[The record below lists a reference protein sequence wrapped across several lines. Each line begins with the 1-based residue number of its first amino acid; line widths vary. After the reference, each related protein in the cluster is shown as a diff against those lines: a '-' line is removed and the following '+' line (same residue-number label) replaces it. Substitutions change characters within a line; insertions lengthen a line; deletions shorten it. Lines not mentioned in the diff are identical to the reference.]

1 MPVRVEHRR
10 DTNEACATDGCLDFA
25 RHERRFHVST
35 DQLGF
40 LPDRL
45 ARISD
50 HIQTNYLDNG
60 KLPFASLLIGRG
72 DDIALNWS
80 SGVAEDAIFRIASMT
95 KPVTSVAFMRLV
107 EQGKVALTDPVAK
120 YIPEFA
126 KLGVFVAGGGNI
138 PFVSRPPTTPMR
150 IVDVLR
156 HTTGF
161 TYSFQERS
169 NIDAA
174 YRKTDVESWNKSTS
188 QSFIDTLAQI
198 PLEFDPGTQW
208 NYSVSTDVL
217 GILIER
223 ISGQSLADY
232 FSQHIFGPLGMD
244 DTFFTVPAE
253 KAERIPECFA
263 FDPETKM
270 ALFDE
275 AGADSLWAKGW
286 SFNSGGGGLAST
298 VADYHRFS
306 RMLLNGGALDGVQ
319 IISPKTLELMTANHL
334 PGGQDLTQMS
344 KSLFSEAE
352 MAGIGFGL
360 GFATTIDSA
369 ATLTPCSTGDFYWGG
384 MYSTAFFVDPVED
397 IIMIF
402 MTQLMPSS
410 TYPVRREIKTM
421 IYSALAA

>member
-1 MPVRVEHRR
+1 MSADE
-10 DTNEACATDGCLDFA
+10 
-25 RHERRFHVST
+25 
-35 DQLGF
+35 LGF

-45 ARISD
+45 ARIPEFV
-50 HIQTNYLDNG
+50 QANYLDNG
-60 KLPFASLLIGRG
+60 KLPFASLLVGRG
-72 DDIALNWS
+72 DDIALSWN

-95 KPVTSVAFMRLV
+95 KPVTSVAFMQLV

-138 PFVSRPPTTPMR
+138 AFVSRPPASPMR
-150 IVDVLR
+150 IVDLLR
-156 HTTGF
+156 HTAGF

-169 NIDAA
+169 NVDAA
-174 YRKTDVESWNKSTS
+174 YRKTDVESWTRSTS
-188 QSFIDTLAQI
+188 QSFIETLAQI
-198 PLEFDPGTQW
+198 PLEFDPGTEW

-217 GILIER
+217 GILVER
-223 ISGQSLADY
+223 ISGQSLPDY
-232 FSQHIFGPLGMD
+232 FRENIFGPLEMD

-253 KAERIPECFA
+253 KAGRLPQCFA
-263 FDPETKM
+263 YDTESKM
-270 ALFDE
+270 KLFDQ
-275 AGADSLWAKGW
+275 AGNDSLWAKGW

-298 VADYHRFS
+298 VADYHRFC

-334 PGGQDLTQMS
+334 PGGRDLTQMS
-344 KSLFSEAE
+344 KSLFSEAD

-360 GFATTIDSA
+360 GFATTIDNA
-369 ATLTPCSTGDFYWGG
+369 ATLVPCSNGDFYWGG

-402 MTQLMPSS
+402 MTQLMPST

>member
-1 MPVRVEHRR
+1 MSAAE
-10 DTNEACATDGCLDFA
+10 
-25 RHERRFHVST
+25 
-35 DQLGF
+35 LGF

-45 ARISD
+45 GRITD
-50 HIQTNYLDNG
+50 YIQTNYLDNK
-60 KLPFASLLIGRG
+60 KLPFASLLVGRG
-72 DDIALNWS
+72 DDIALYWN
-80 SGVAEDAIFRIASMT
+80 SGVADDAIFRIASMT
-95 KPVTSVAFMRLV
+95 KPITSVAFMQLV
-107 EQGKVALTDPVAK
+107 EQGKVALTEPVAK
-120 YIPEFA
+120 FIPEFS

-138 PFVSRPPTTPMR
+138 PFVSRPPSSPMR
-150 IVDVLR
+150 IIDVLR

-161 TYSFQERS
+161 TYGFQERS

-174 YRKTDVESWNKSTS
+174 YRKTDVESWTKSSS

-223 ISGQSLADY
+223 ISGQSLPDY
-232 FSQHIFGPLGMD
+232 FRDHIFAPLGMD
-244 DTFFTVPAE
+244 DSFFTVPQE
-253 KAERIPECFA
+253 KAGRIPQCFA

-270 ALFDE
+270 KLVDE
-275 AGADSLWAKGW
+275 AGTDSLWTKDW

-298 VADYHRFS
+298 VADYHRFC

-369 ATLTPCSTGDFYWGG
+369 ATLIPCSTGDFYWGG
-384 MYSTAFFVDPVED
+384 IYSTAFFVDPVED

>member
-1 MPVRVEHRR
+1 MSAE
-10 DTNEACATDGCLDFA
+10 E
-25 RHERRFHVST
+25 
-35 DQLGF
+35 LGF
-40 LPDRL
+40 VPDRL
-45 ARISD
+45 ARISEFV
-50 HIQTNYLDNG
+50 QTKYIDSGL
-60 KLPFASLLIGRG
+60 LPFASLLIGRG
-72 DDIALNWS
+72 DDIALQWS
-80 SGVAEDAIFRIASMT
+80 SGVADDAIFRIASMT
-95 KPVTSVAFMRLV
+95 KPITSVAFMQLV

-138 PFVSRPPTTPMR
+138 PFVSRPPATPMR

-174 YRKTDVESWNKSTS
+174 YRNTDVESWNKNNSD
-188 QSFIDTLAQI
+188 SFIKTLSQI

-217 GILIER
+217 GVLIER
-223 ISGQSLADY
+223 ISGLSLPDY
-232 FSQHIFGPLGMD
+232 FQQNVFAPLGMT
-244 DTFFTVPAE
+244 DTFFTVPTDKTA
-253 KAERIPECFA
+253 RVPQCFVY
-263 FDPETKM
+263 DPETKM
-270 ALFDE
+270 KLFDE
-275 AGADSLWAKGW
+275 AGASSLWAKGW

-298 VADYHRFS
+298 VSDYHRFC

-360 GFATTIDSA
+360 GFATTIDAA

-421 IYSALAA
+421 IYSALAS

>member
-1 MPVRVEHRR
+1 MSAE
-10 DTNEACATDGCLDFA
+10 E
-25 RHERRFHVST
+25 
-35 DQLGF
+35 LGF
-40 LPDRL
+40 ISDRL
-45 ARISD
+45 ARIPAF
-50 HIQTNYLDNG
+50 IQANYIDNG

-72 DDIALNWS
+72 DDIALQWN

-95 KPVTSVAFMRLV
+95 KPITSVAFMQLV

-126 KLGVFVAGGGNI
+126 QLGVFVAGGGNV

-150 IVDVLR
+150 VVDLLR
-156 HTTGF
+156 HTAGF
-161 TYSFQERS
+161 TYSFQERG

-174 YRKTDVESWNKSTS
+174 YRKTDVESWSKSTS

-208 NYSVSTDVL
+208 NYSVATDIV
-217 GILIER
+217 GILVER
-223 ISGQSLADY
+223 ISGQSLPDY
-232 FSQHIFGPLGMD
+232 FQTHILAPLGMT
-244 DTFFTVPAE
+244 DTFFTVPAD
-253 KAERIPECFA
+253 KAPRIPEGFA
-263 FDPETKM
+263 FDPEKKM
-270 ALFDE
+270 KLFDK
-275 AGADSLWAKGW
+275 AGAESAWTKGW
-286 SFNSGGGGLAST
+286 SFNSGGGGLASS
-298 VADYHRFS
+298 VSDYHRFC
-306 RMLLNGGALDGVQ
+306 RMLLNGGALDGAQ
-319 IISPKTLELMTANHL
+319 ILSPKTIELMTANHI

>member
-1 MPVRVEHRR
+1 MNAE
-10 DTNEACATDGCLDFA
+10 D
-25 RHERRFHVST
+25 
-35 DQLGF
+35 LGF
-40 LPDRL
+40 VADRL
-45 ARISD
+45 DRIGA

-60 KLPFASLLIGRG
+60 KLPFAALMVGRG
-72 DDIALNWS
+72 DDIAYQWG
-80 SGVAEDAIFRIASMT
+80 SGIDNDAIFRIASMT
-95 KPVTSVAFMRLV
+95 KPITSVAFMQLV

-126 KLGVFVAGGGNI
+126 KLGIFVAGGGNV
-138 PFVSRPPTTPMR
+138 PFVTRPPASPMR

-169 NIDAA
+169 NVDAA
-174 YRKTDVESWNKSTS
+174 YRKTDVESWTKSTS
-188 QSFIDTLAQI
+188 QSFIETLAQI

-208 NYSVSTDVL
+208 NYSVSTDIL
-217 GILIER
+217 GILVER
-223 ISGQSLADY
+223 ISGQPLADY
-232 FSQHIFGPLGMD
+232 FAEHIFAPLGMT
-244 DTFFTVPAE
+244 DTFFTVPAD
-253 KAERIPECFA
+253 KAARIPQCFA
-263 FDPETKM
+263 FDAETKM
-270 ALFDE
+270 KLFDE
-275 AGADSLWAKGW
+275 AGQASLWAKGW

-298 VADYHRFS
+298 VADYHRFC

>member
-1 MPVRVEHRR
+1 MSAE
-10 DTNEACATDGCLDFA
+10 D
-25 RHERRFHVST
+25 
-35 DQLGF
+35 LGF
-40 LPDRL
+40 VSDRL
-45 ARISD
+45 ARIPAF
-50 HIQTNYLDNG
+50 IQANYLDNG
-60 KLPFASLLIGRG
+60 KLPFASVLVGRG
-72 DDIALNWS
+72 DDIALQWS

-95 KPVTSVAFMRLV
+95 KPITSVAFMQLV
-107 EQGKVALTDPVAK
+107 ERGLVALTDPVTK

-126 KLGVFVAGGGNI
+126 QLGVFVGGGGNV
-138 PFVSRPPTTPMR
+138 PFMTRAPKTQMR
-150 IVDVLR
+150 VIDLLR
-156 HTTGF
+156 HTAGF
-161 TYSFQERS
+161 TYSFQEQG

-174 YRKTDVESWNKSTS
+174 YRKTDVESWTKNTS
-188 QSFIDTLAQI
+188 QSVIDTLAQI

-208 NYSVSTDVL
+208 NYSVATDIL
-217 GILIER
+217 GILVER
-223 ISGQSLADY
+223 ISGLSLPEY
-232 FSQHIFGPLGMD
+232 FQKHIFAPLGMTD
-244 DTFFTVPAE
+244 SFFQVPAD
-253 KAERIPECFA
+253 KASRIPEGFA

-270 ALFDE
+270 KLIDK
-275 AGADSLWAKGW
+275 AGADSMWAKGW
-286 SFNSGGGGLAST
+286 SFNSGGGGLASS
-298 VADYHRFS
+298 VADYYRFC
-306 RMLLNGGALDGVQ
+306 RMLLNGGALDGAQ
-319 IISPKTLELMTANHL
+319 ILSPKTIELMTANHI

-402 MTQLMPSS
+402 MTQLLPST

>member
-1 MPVRVEHRR
+1 M
-10 DTNEACATDGCLDFA
+10 TATD
-25 RHERRFHVST
+25 
-35 DQLGF
+35 LGF

-45 ARISD
+45 ARITD
-50 HIQTNYLDNG
+50 FIQTNYLDNG

-80 SGVAEDAIFRIASMT
+80 SGVADDAIFRIASMT
-95 KPVTSVAFMRLV
+95 KPVTSVAFMQLV

-126 KLGVFVAGGGNI
+126 RLGVFVAGGGNV
-138 PFVSRPPTTPMR
+138 PFVSRPPASPMR

-156 HTTGF
+156 HTAGF

-174 YRKTDVESWNKSTS
+174 YRKTDVESWTRNTS

-198 PLEFDPGTQW
+198 PLEFDPGSQW

-217 GILIER
+217 GVLVER
-223 ISGQSLADY
+223 ISGQSLPDY
-232 FSQHIFGPLGMD
+232 FRDHIFAPLGMN
-244 DTFFTVPAE
+244 DTFFTVPAD
-253 KAERIPECFA
+253 KTARLPQCFA
-263 FDPETKM
+263 FDAEKKM
-270 ALFDE
+270 KLFDG

-286 SFNSGGGGLAST
+286 SFNSGGGGLASS
-298 VADYHRFS
+298 VADYHRFC
-306 RMLLNGGALDGVQ
+306 RMLLNGGALGNDSGAVQ

-334 PGGQDLTQMS
+334 PGGQDLTKMS

>member
-1 MPVRVEHRR
+1 MNADE
-10 DTNEACATDGCLDFA
+10 
-25 RHERRFHVST
+25 
-35 DQLGF
+35 LGF
-40 LPDRL
+40 APDRL
-45 ARISD
+45 ALIPEF
-50 HIQTNYLDNG
+50 IQRNYLDNG
-60 KLPFASLLIGRG
+60 KLPFASLLVGRG
-72 DDIALNWS
+72 DDVALQWS
-80 SGVAEDAIFRIASMT
+80 SGVADDAIFRIASMT
-95 KPVTSVAFMRLV
+95 KPITSVAFMQLV

-126 KLGVFVAGGGNI
+126 KLGVFVAGGGNV
-138 PFVSRPPTTPMR
+138 PFVSRPPTSPMR

-156 HTTGF
+156 HTAGF

-174 YRKTDVESWNKSTS
+174 YRKTDVESWTKSTS
-188 QSFIDTLAQI
+188 QSFIDTLATI

-223 ISGQSLADY
+223 ISGQTLPDY
-232 FSQHIFGPLGMD
+232 FRKHIFAPLGMA
-244 DTFFTVPAE
+244 DTFFTVPAD
-253 KAERIPECFA
+253 KAARIPQCFA
-263 FDPETKM
+263 YDPQTNLK
-270 ALFDE
+270 LFDE
-275 AGADSLWAKGW
+275 AGASSLWTKGW
-286 SFNSGGGGLAST
+286 SFNSGGGGLASSL
-298 VADYHRFS
+298 ADYHRFC
-306 RMLLNGGALDGVQ
+306 RMLQNGGALDGVQ
-319 IISPKTLELMTANHL
+319 ILSPKTIELMTANHI

-421 IYSALAA
+421 IYSSLAA

>member
-1 MPVRVEHRR
+1 MSAE
-10 DTNEACATDGCLDFA
+10 D
-25 RHERRFHVST
+25 
-35 DQLGF
+35 LGF
-40 LPDRL
+40 VSDRL
-45 ARISD
+45 ARIPAF
-50 HIQTNYLDNG
+50 IQANYLDNG
-60 KLPFASLLIGRG
+60 KLPFASVLVGRG
-72 DDIALNWS
+72 DDIALQWS

-95 KPVTSVAFMRLV
+95 KPITSVAFMQLV
-107 EQGKVALTDPVAK
+107 ERGLVALTDPVTK

-126 KLGVFVAGGGNI
+126 QLGVFVGGGGNV
-138 PFVSRPPTTPMR
+138 PFMTRAPKTQMR
-150 IVDVLR
+150 VIDLLR
-156 HTTGF
+156 HTAGF
-161 TYSFQERS
+161 TYSFQEQG

-174 YRKTDVESWNKSTS
+174 YRKTDVESWTKNTS
-188 QSFIDTLAQI
+188 QSVIDTLAQI

-208 NYSVSTDVL
+208 NYSVATDIL
-217 GILIER
+217 GILVER
-223 ISGQSLADY
+223 ISGLSLPEY
-232 FSQHIFGPLGMD
+232 FPTHIFTPLGMTD
-244 DTFFTVPAE
+244 SFFQVPAD
-253 KAERIPECFA
+253 KAARIPEGFA

-270 ALFDE
+270 KLIDK
-275 AGADSLWAKGW
+275 AGADSMWAKGW
-286 SFNSGGGGLAST
+286 SFNSGGGGLASS
-298 VADYHRFS
+298 VADYYRFC
-306 RMLLNGGALDGVQ
+306 RMLLNGGALDGAQ
-319 IISPKTLELMTANHL
+319 ILSPKTIELMTANHI

-402 MTQLMPSS
+402 MTQLLPST

>member
-1 MPVRVEHRR
+1 MSAE
-10 DTNEACATDGCLDFA
+10 E
-25 RHERRFHVST
+25 
-35 DQLGF
+35 LGF
-40 LPDRL
+40 ISDRL
-45 ARISD
+45 ARIPAF
-50 HIQTNYLDNG
+50 IKANYIDNG
-60 KLPFASLLIGRG
+60 KLPFAALLIGRG
-72 DDIALNWS
+72 DDIALQWN

-95 KPVTSVAFMRLV
+95 KPITSVAFMQLV

-126 KLGVFVAGGGNI
+126 QLGVFVAGGGNV

-150 IVDVLR
+150 VVDLLR
-156 HTTGF
+156 HTAGF
-161 TYSFQERS
+161 TYSFQERG

-174 YRKTDVESWNKSTS
+174 YRKTDVESWSKSTS

-208 NYSVSTDVL
+208 NYSVATDIV
-217 GILIER
+217 GILVER
-223 ISGQSLADY
+223 ISGQSLPDY
-232 FSQHIFGPLGMD
+232 FQTHIFAPLGMT
-244 DTFFTVPAE
+244 DTFFTVPAD
-253 KAERIPECFA
+253 KAPRIPEGFA
-263 FDPETKM
+263 FDPEKKM
-270 ALFDE
+270 KLFDK
-275 AGADSLWAKGW
+275 AGAESAWTKGW
-286 SFNSGGGGLAST
+286 SFNSGGGGLASS
-298 VADYHRFS
+298 VSDYHRFC
-306 RMLLNGGALDGVQ
+306 RMLLNGGALDGAQ
-319 IISPKTLELMTANHL
+319 ILSPKTIELMTANHI

>member
-1 MPVRVEHRR
+1 
-10 DTNEACATDGCLDFA
+10 
-25 RHERRFHVST
+25 VSAE
-35 DQLGF
+35 DLGF

-45 ARISD
+45 QRLSD
-50 HIQTNYLDNG
+50 HIQANYLDNG
-60 KLPFASLLIGRG
+60 KLPFASLLVGRG
-72 DDIALNWS
+72 DDIALNWA
-80 SGVAEDAIFRIASMT
+80 SGVADDAIFRIASMT
-95 KPVTSVAFMRLV
+95 KPVTSVAFMQLV

-126 KLGVFVAGGGNI
+126 KLGVFVAGGGNV
-138 PFVSRPPTTPMR
+138 PFVTRPPASPMR

-156 HTTGF
+156 HTSGF

-169 NIDAA
+169 NVDAA
-174 YRKTDVESWNKSTS
+174 YRKTDVESWTRSTS

-198 PLEFDPGTQW
+198 PLEFDPGSQW

-217 GILIER
+217 GILVER
-223 ISGQSLADY
+223 ISGQSLPDY
-232 FSQHIFGPLGMD
+232 FGDHIFAPLGMN
-244 DTFFTVPAE
+244 DTFFTVPTD
-253 KAERIPECFA
+253 KASRIPQCFA
-263 FDPETKM
+263 FDAETKM
-270 ALFDE
+270 KLFDE
-275 AGADSLWAKGW
+275 DGANSLWAKGW

-298 VADYHRFS
+298 VADYHRFC

-334 PGGQDLTQMS
+334 PGGKDLTQMS

>member
-1 MPVRVEHRR
+1 MSAE
-10 DTNEACATDGCLDFA
+10 D
-25 RHERRFHVST
+25 
-35 DQLGF
+35 LGF
-40 LPDRL
+40 VSDRL
-45 ARISD
+45 ARIPAFV
-50 HIQTNYLDNG
+50 QANYLDNG
-60 KLPFASLLIGRG
+60 KLPFASVLVGRG
-72 DDIALNWS
+72 DDIALQWS

-95 KPVTSVAFMRLV
+95 KPITSVAFMQLV
-107 EQGKVALTDPVAK
+107 EQGLVALTDPVTK

-126 KLGVFVAGGGNI
+126 QLGVFVGGGGNV
-138 PFVSRPPTTPMR
+138 PFMTRAPKTQMR
-150 IVDVLR
+150 VIDLLR
-156 HTTGF
+156 HTAGF
-161 TYSFQERS
+161 TYSFQEQG

-174 YRKTDVESWNKSTS
+174 YRKTDVESWTKNTS
-188 QSFIDTLAQI
+188 QSVIDTLAQI

-208 NYSVSTDVL
+208 NYSVATDIL
-217 GILIER
+217 GILVER
-223 ISGQSLADY
+223 ISGLSLPEY
-232 FSQHIFGPLGMD
+232 FQTHIFTPLGMT
-244 DTFFTVPAE
+244 DTFFQVPAG
-253 KAERIPECFA
+253 KAARIPEGFA

-270 ALFDE
+270 KLIDK
-275 AGADSLWAKGW
+275 AGADSMWTKGW
-286 SFNSGGGGLAST
+286 SFNSGGGGLASS
-298 VADYHRFS
+298 VADYYRFC
-306 RMLLNGGALDGVQ
+306 RMLLNGGALDGAQ
-319 IISPKTLELMTANHL
+319 ILSPKTIELMTANHI

-402 MTQLMPSS
+402 MTQLLPST

>member
-1 MPVRVEHRR
+1 MSAE
-10 DTNEACATDGCLDFA
+10 D
-25 RHERRFHVST
+25 
-35 DQLGF
+35 LGF
-40 LPDRL
+40 VSDRL
-45 ARISD
+45 ARIPAF
-50 HIQTNYLDNG
+50 IQANYLDNG
-60 KLPFASLLIGRG
+60 KLPFASVLVGRG
-72 DDIALNWS
+72 DDIALQWS

-95 KPVTSVAFMRLV
+95 KPITSVAFMQLV
-107 EQGKVALTDPVAK
+107 EQGLVALTDPVTK

-126 KLGVFVAGGGNI
+126 QLGVFVGGGGNV
-138 PFVSRPPTTPMR
+138 PFMTRAPKTQMR
-150 IVDVLR
+150 VIDLLR
-156 HTTGF
+156 HTAGF
-161 TYSFQERS
+161 TYSFQEQG

-174 YRKTDVESWNKSTS
+174 YRKTDVESWTKNTS
-188 QSFIDTLAQI
+188 QSVIDTLAHI

-208 NYSVSTDVL
+208 NYSVATDIL
-217 GILIER
+217 GILVER
-223 ISGQSLADY
+223 ISGLSLPEY
-232 FSQHIFGPLGMD
+232 FQTHIFTPLGMTD
-244 DTFFTVPAE
+244 SFFQVPAD
-253 KAERIPECFA
+253 KAARIPEGFA

-270 ALFDE
+270 KLIDK
-275 AGADSLWAKGW
+275 AGADSMWAKGW
-286 SFNSGGGGLAST
+286 SFNSGGGGLASS
-298 VADYHRFS
+298 VADYYRFC
-306 RMLLNGGALDGVQ
+306 RMLLNGGALDGAQ
-319 IISPKTLELMTANHL
+319 ILSPKTIELMTANHI

-402 MTQLMPSS
+402 MTQLLPST

>member
-1 MPVRVEHRR
+1 MSV
-10 DTNEACATDGCLDFA
+10 DD
-25 RHERRFHVST
+25 
-35 DQLGF
+35 LGF

-45 ARISD
+45 ARIGEFV
-50 HIQTNYLDNG
+50 QAKYLDSG
-60 KLPFASLLIGRG
+60 KLPFASVLIGRG
-72 DDIALNWS
+72 DEIAYQWS
-80 SGVAEDAIFRIASMT
+80 SGVADDAIFRIASMT
-95 KPVTSVAFMRLV
+95 KPVTSVAFMQLV
-107 EQGKVALTDPVAK
+107 EQGKVALSDPVAK

-126 KLGVFVAGGGNI
+126 KLGVFVAGGGNV
-138 PFVSRPPTTPMR
+138 PFVTRPPAAPMR

-156 HTTGF
+156 HMAGF

-169 NIDAA
+169 NVDAA
-174 YRKTDVESWNKSTS
+174 YRKTDVESWNKNTS
-188 QSFIDTLAQI
+188 QSFVDTLATI

-217 GILIER
+217 GVLIER

-232 FSQHIFGPLGMD
+232 FAEHIFGPLGMD
-244 DTFFTVPAE
+244 DTYFTVPAD
-253 KAERIPECFA
+253 KAARLPQCFA
-263 FDPETKM
+263 FDAEKKM
-270 ALFDE
+270 KLFDE

-298 VADYHRFS
+298 VADYHLFC
-306 RMLLNGGALDGVQ
+306 RMLLNGGALDGAQ

-334 PGGQDLTQMS
+334 PDGKDLTKLS

-360 GFATTIDSA
+360 GFATTIDNS
-369 ATLTPCSTGDFYWGG
+369 ATLTPCSNGDFYWGG

>member
-1 MPVRVEHRR
+1 MSAE
-10 DTNEACATDGCLDFA
+10 D
-25 RHERRFHVST
+25 
-35 DQLGF
+35 LGF
-40 LPDRL
+40 VSDRL
-45 ARISD
+45 ARIPAFV
-50 HIQTNYLDNG
+50 QANYLDNG
-60 KLPFASLLIGRG
+60 KLPFASVLVGRG
-72 DDIALNWS
+72 DDIALQWS

-95 KPVTSVAFMRLV
+95 KPITSVAFMQLV
-107 EQGKVALTDPVAK
+107 EQGLVALTDPVTK

-126 KLGVFVAGGGNI
+126 QLGVFVGGGGNV
-138 PFVSRPPTTPMR
+138 PFMTRAPKTQMR
-150 IVDVLR
+150 VIDLLR
-156 HTTGF
+156 HTAGF
-161 TYSFQERS
+161 TYSFQEQG

-174 YRKTDVESWNKSTS
+174 YRKTDVESWTKNTS
-188 QSFIDTLAQI
+188 QSVIDTLAQI

-208 NYSVSTDVL
+208 NYSVATDIL
-217 GILIER
+217 GILVER
-223 ISGQSLADY
+223 ISGLSLPEY
-232 FSQHIFGPLGMD
+232 FQTHIFTPLGMTD
-244 DTFFTVPAE
+244 SFFQVPAD
-253 KAERIPECFA
+253 KAARIPEGFA

-270 ALFDE
+270 KLIDK
-275 AGADSLWAKGW
+275 AGADSMWAKGW
-286 SFNSGGGGLAST
+286 SFNSGGGGLASS
-298 VADYHRFS
+298 VADYYRFC
-306 RMLLNGGALDGVQ
+306 RMLLNGGALDGAQ
-319 IISPKTLELMTANHL
+319 ILSPKTIELMTANHI

-402 MTQLMPSS
+402 MTQLLPST

>member
-1 MPVRVEHRR
+1 MSAE
-10 DTNEACATDGCLDFA
+10 D
-25 RHERRFHVST
+25 
-35 DQLGF
+35 LGF
-40 LPDRL
+40 VSDRL
-45 ARISD
+45 ARIPAF
-50 HIQTNYLDNG
+50 IQANYLDNG
-60 KLPFASLLIGRG
+60 KLPFASVLVGRG
-72 DDIALNWS
+72 DDIALQWS

-95 KPVTSVAFMRLV
+95 KPITSVAFMQLV

-126 KLGVFVAGGGNI
+126 QLGVFVAGGGNV
-138 PFVSRPPTTPMR
+138 PFVSRPPATPLR
-150 IVDVLR
+150 VVDLLR
-156 HTTGF
+156 HTAGF

-174 YRKTDVESWNKSTS
+174 YRKTDVESWTKSTS

-217 GILIER
+217 GILVER
-223 ISGQSLADY
+223 ISGLSLPDY
-232 FSQHIFGPLGMD
+232 FQTHIFAPLGMT
-244 DTFFTVPAE
+244 DTFFCVPAD
-253 KAERIPECFA
+253 KAARIPEGFA
-263 FDPETKM
+263 FDPEKKM
-270 ALFDE
+270 KLFDK
-275 AGADSLWAKGW
+275 AGTESLWTKGW
-286 SFNSGGGGLAST
+286 SFNSGGGGLASS
-298 VADYHRFS
+298 VADYHRFC

-319 IISPKTLELMTANHL
+319 ILSPKTIELMTANHI

-410 TYPVRREIKTM
+410 TYPIRREIKTM
-421 IYSALAA
+421 IYAALAA

>member
-1 MPVRVEHRR
+1 MSAE
-10 DTNEACATDGCLDFA
+10 E
-25 RHERRFHVST
+25 
-35 DQLGF
+35 LGF

-45 ARISD
+45 ARIPD
-50 HIQTNYLDNG
+50 FIQANYLDNG
-60 KLPFASLLIGRG
+60 KLPFASLLVGRG
-72 DDIALNWS
+72 DEIACQWS

-95 KPVTSVAFMRLV
+95 KPITSVAFMQLV

-150 IVDVLR
+150 IADVLR

-169 NIDAA
+169 NVDAA
-174 YRKTDVESWNKSTS
+174 YRKTEVESWTKNTS
-188 QSFIDTLAQI
+188 QSFVDTLAKI

-208 NYSVSTDVL
+208 NYSVSTDIL
-217 GILIER
+217 GILVER
-223 ISGQSLADY
+223 ISGQPLADY
-232 FSQHIFGPLGMD
+232 FRDHIFAPLGMAD
-244 DTFFTVPAE
+244 SFFSVPPD
-253 KAERIPECFA
+253 KAARIPQCFV
-263 FDPETKM
+263 FDAETKM
-270 ALFDE
+270 KLHDE
-275 AGADSLWAKGW
+275 AGADSLWAKRW

-298 VADYHRFS
+298 VADYHRFC

>member
-1 MPVRVEHRR
+1 MSAE
-10 DTNEACATDGCLDFA
+10 D
-25 RHERRFHVST
+25 
-35 DQLGF
+35 LGF
-40 LPDRL
+40 VSDRL
-45 ARISD
+45 ARIPEF
-50 HIQTNYLDNG
+50 IQTNYLDNG
-60 KLPFASLLIGRG
+60 KLPFASVLVGRG
-72 DDIALNWS
+72 DEIALQWS
-80 SGVAEDAIFRIASMT
+80 SGVTEDAIFRIASMT
-95 KPVTSVAFMRLV
+95 KPITSVAFMQLV

-126 KLGVFVAGGGNI
+126 QLGVFVAGGGNV
-138 PFVSRPPTTPMR
+138 PFVSRPPKTPLR
-150 IVDVLR
+150 VVDLLR
-156 HTTGF
+156 HTAGF

-174 YRKTDVESWNKSTS
+174 YRKTDVESWTKSTS

-217 GILIER
+217 GILVER
-223 ISGQSLADY
+223 ISGLSLPEY
-232 FSQHIFGPLGMD
+232 FQTHIFAPLGMT
-244 DTFFTVPAE
+244 DTFFRVPAD
-253 KAERIPECFA
+253 KAARIPEGFA
-263 FDPETKM
+263 FDPEKKM
-270 ALFDE
+270 KLFDK
-275 AGADSLWAKGW
+275 AGAESLWTKGW
-286 SFNSGGGGLAST
+286 SFNSGGGGLASS
-298 VADYHRFS
+298 VADYHRFC

-319 IISPKTLELMTANHL
+319 VLSPKTIELMTANHI

-369 ATLTPCSTGDFYWGG
+369 ATLTPCSNGDFYWGG

-410 TYPVRREIKTM
+410 TYAIRREIKTM

>member
-1 MPVRVEHRR
+1 MSAE
-10 DTNEACATDGCLDFA
+10 E
-25 RHERRFHVST
+25 
-35 DQLGF
+35 LGF

-45 ARISD
+45 QRISD

-72 DDIALNWS
+72 DDIALQWS
-80 SGVAEDAIFRIASMT
+80 SGVANDAIFRIASMT
-95 KPVTSVAFMRLV
+95 KPITSVAFMQLV

-169 NIDAA
+169 NVDAA
-174 YRKTDVESWNKSTS
+174 YRKTDVESWTRNTS
-188 QSFIDTLAQI
+188 QSFIDTLATI

-223 ISGQSLADY
+223 ISGRPLPDY
-232 FSQHIFGPLGMD
+232 FGDHIFAPLGMD
-244 DTFFTVPAE
+244 DTFFTVPSD
-253 KAERIPECFA
+253 KAVRVPRCFA

-270 ALFDE
+270 KLFDE

-298 VADYHRFS
+298 VADYHRFC
-306 RMLLNGGALDGVQ
+306 RMMLNGGALDGVQ
-319 IISPKTLELMTANHL
+319 IISPKTLELMTTNHL

-369 ATLTPCSTGDFYWGG
+369 ATLIPCSTGDFYWGG
-384 MYSTAFFVDPVED
+384 MYSTAFFIDPVED

>member
-1 MPVRVEHRR
+1 MSAE
-10 DTNEACATDGCLDFA
+10 D
-25 RHERRFHVST
+25 
-35 DQLGF
+35 LGF
-40 LPDRL
+40 VSDRL
-45 ARISD
+45 ARIPAFV
-50 HIQTNYLDNG
+50 QANYLDNG
-60 KLPFASLLIGRG
+60 KLPFASVLVGRG
-72 DDIALNWS
+72 DDIALQWS

-95 KPVTSVAFMRLV
+95 KPIPSVAVMHLV
-107 EQGKVALTDPVAK
+107 EQGLVALTDPVTK

-126 KLGVFVAGGGNI
+126 QLGVFVGGGGNV
-138 PFVSRPPTTPMR
+138 PFMTRAPKTQMR
-150 IVDVLR
+150 VIDLLR
-156 HTTGF
+156 HTAGF
-161 TYSFQERS
+161 TYSFQEQG

-174 YRKTDVESWNKSTS
+174 YRKTDVESWTKNTS
-188 QSFIDTLAQI
+188 QSVIDTLAQI

-208 NYSVSTDVL
+208 NYSVATDIV
-217 GILIER
+217 GILVER
-223 ISGQSLADY
+223 ISGLSLPEY
-232 FSQHIFGPLGMD
+232 FQTHIFTPLGMTD
-244 DTFFTVPAE
+244 SFFQVPAG
-253 KAERIPECFA
+253 KAARIPEGFA

-270 ALFDE
+270 KLIDK
-275 AGADSLWAKGW
+275 AGADSMWTKGW
-286 SFNSGGGGLAST
+286 SFNSGGGGLASS
-298 VADYHRFS
+298 VADYYRFC
-306 RMLLNGGALDGVQ
+306 RMLLNGGALDGAQ
-319 IISPKTLELMTANHL
+319 ILSPKTIELMTANHI

-402 MTQLMPSS
+402 MTQLLPST

>member
-1 MPVRVEHRR
+1 MSAE
-10 DTNEACATDGCLDFA
+10 E
-25 RHERRFHVST
+25 
-35 DQLGF
+35 LGF

-45 ARISD
+45 ERISAFV
-50 HIQTNYLDNG
+50 QSKYLDSG

-72 DDIALNWS
+72 DEIAHQWS

-95 KPVTSVAFMRLV
+95 KPVTSVAFMQLV

-120 YIPEFA
+120 YIPEFSR
-126 KLGVFVAGGGNI
+126 LGVFVAGGDKV
-138 PFVSRPPTTPMR
+138 PFVTRPPASPMR

-169 NIDAA
+169 NVDAA
-174 YRKTDVESWNKSTS
+174 YRKTDVESWTKNTS
-188 QSFIDTLAQI
+188 QGFVETLAQI

-232 FSQHIFGPLGMD
+232 FREHIFAPLGMD
-244 DTFFTVPAE
+244 DTFFTVPAA
-253 KAERIPECFA
+253 KAARLPQCFA
-263 FDPETKM
+263 FDPEKKM
-270 ALFDE
+270 KLFDE
-275 AGADSLWAKGW
+275 AGAESLWTKGW

-298 VADYHRFS
+298 VADYHRFC

-319 IISPKTLELMTANHL
+319 IISPKTIELMTANHL
-334 PGGQDLTQMS
+334 PDGKDLTQLS

-421 IYSALAA
+421 IYSALAV